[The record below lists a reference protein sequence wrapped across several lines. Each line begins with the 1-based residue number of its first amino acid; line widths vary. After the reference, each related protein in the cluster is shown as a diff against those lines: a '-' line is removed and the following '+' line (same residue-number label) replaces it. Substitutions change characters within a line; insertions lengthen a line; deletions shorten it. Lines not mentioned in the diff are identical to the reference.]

1 MKYDI
6 PQRVFLVK
14 KYYESKSITSVQ
26 RNFRTKYPKEDSPSH
41 RTILNIVSNLKNM
54 GRSHMCL
61 LNEKIQIKNERRPKI
76 SSKNWYQ
83 KFLICPSGKQHAR
96 SKFHQ
101 HLCTTFFTMTC
112 ISNLISF
119 IYGTNWRT
127 KTTKKD

>member
-6 PQRVFLVK
+6 PQRVFSVK

-41 RTILNIVSNLKNM
+41 RTILNIVSK
-54 GRSHMCL
+54 
-61 LNEKIQIKNERRPKI
+61 NEKIQIKNERRPKI

-119 IYGTNWRT
+119 INGTNWRT